1 MFVHAP
7 EVLKDGR
14 LPAEGTSAPV
24 QRSTRAGGPKRVF
37 YEVLSSPENEIM
49 VIDLNQEP
57 EDSSSI
63 KVINREPGSE
73 VSLETDEW
81 ELCGFQEKDWEAFQ
95 EYYENTPY
103 PVLMEDLKGDLSVY
117 LESEAEGSYHPE
129 IPVYPEAPV
138 YAQPIDFYYWK
149 NFEERPVSILEDN
162 FPSTIEELLAEARF
176 AAM

>member
-7 EVLKDGR
+7 EVPKDGR

-37 YEVLSSPENEIM
+37 YEVLSSPKNEIM
-49 VIDLNQEP
+49 VIDLNQEL

-63 KVINREPGSE
+63 KVINRELGSE
-73 VSLETDEW
+73 VSSETDEW

-117 LESEAEGSYHPE
+117 LESKGGGI
-129 IPVYPEAPV
+129 IPSGNTSLSGGASVCTT
-138 YAQPIDFYYWK
+138 DRFLL
-149 NFEERPVSILEDN
+149 LEK
-162 FPSTIEELLAEARF
+162 L
-176 AAM
+176 